1 MKINRLCLIYN
12 IVPAVQHPALPA
24 WHPLSFGSL
33 QELKKSHISIKVPQS
48 LKINTLNEF
57 N

>member
-1 MKINRLCLIYN
+1 MKINRIYLN
-12 IVPAVQHPALPA
+12 YNVAPAVQHSAFPA

-33 QELKKSHISIKVPQS
+33 QELKKSHISKKVPQS
-48 LKINTLNEF
+48 LKINTLDEF